1 MIGDRRAAILGL
13 IIESYIKD
21 GVPIGSKTLCSLL
34 PYSISSA
41 TIRNEMARLSELG
54 LLEQMHTSGGRIPSK
69 ASYRYYVDN
78 LLKPVAIKKSE
89 ADEISRFLGVNAS
102 DPERLL
108 GDAAKLLAGVTN
120 CVAFYST
127 VEDKYDC
134 IQGLDL
140 IPAGGGRAMLVM
152 LSVGGKIKSSVC
164 NVSCAVD
171 SEFLAAF
178 HTLAAAR
185 FIGAPLSDV
194 NDAFIQSTLP
204 YLGDYM
210 FDMLGV
216 LTTLAVLCREA
227 YESRLVI
234 EGETNLFSHSELGAE
249 IYRLLSFLAGKQQ
262 LKQLLAKYA
271 RRANGTELF
280 IGNENY
286 NIELKNTA
294 TLLSKINYNNSQQA
308 VLGLMGSV
316 RIDYNYVLPRAEYII
331 AKTKELLQ
339 KEVV

>member
-21 GVPIGSKTLCSLL
+21 GAPIGSKTICSLL

-41 TIRNEMARLSELG
+41 TIRNEMAYLSEQG
-54 LLEQMHTSGGRIPSK
+54 LLEQMHTSGGRIPSR
-69 ASYRYYVDN
+69 ASYRYYVDHLMN
-78 LLKPVAIKKSE
+78 PIEVTQNEK
-89 ADEISRFLGVNAS
+89 DEICRFLDVNQS

-108 GDAAKLLAGVTN
+108 GDAAKLLAEVTN
-120 CVAFYST
+120 CVAFYNT
-127 VEDKYDC
+127 IEDRYDC

-164 NVSCAVD
+164 SVSCPIDRA
-171 SEFLAAF
+171 FLSVF
-178 HTLAAAR
+178 HKVARER
-185 FIGAPLSDV
+185 FIGAPLADV

-204 YLGDYM
+204 YLGDYL

-216 LTTLAVLCREA
+216 LTTLSVLCREA

-234 EGETNLFSHSELGAE
+234 EGETKLFSHRALGTE
-249 IYRLLSFLAGKQQ
+249 IYRLLSFLAGKEQ
-262 LKQLLAKYA
+262 LKALLAKYA
-271 RRANGTELF
+271 RRGRETELF
-280 IGNENY
+280 IGNEND

-294 TLLSKINYNNSQQA
+294 TLLSKINYNKGAEA
-308 VLGLMGSV
+308 VLGILGSV
-316 RIDYNYVLPRAEYII
+316 IIDYNYVLPRAEYII
-331 AKTKELLQ
+331 NKTKELLQ
-339 KEVV
+339 KEAV